1 MDKFCPRCG
10 WEGTPIISPIHHSG
24 SYLCNHCQWIWIAG
38 DVPNILQPEWVKL
51 IPADSIPV
59 FCFAPETY
67 DQDLE
72 RYGDQLRAFFG
83 ERKVLAIRGVV
94 DIYAIAEKHDE

>member
-1 MDKFCPRCG
+1 MDELPK
-10 WEGTPIISPIHHSG
+10 
-24 SYLCNHCQWIWIAG
+24 
-38 DVPNILQPEWVKL
+38 PEWVKL

-94 DIYAIAEKHDE
+94 DIYAIADRQISINPDQALAEEQKGEFTETEPW

>member
-1 MDKFCPRCG
+1 MNNTCPRCG
-10 WEGTPIISPIHHSG
+10 QTGTSLVSPLHKSG
-24 SYLCNHCQWIWIAG
+24 SYLCPNCQWMWSTDIEL
-38 DVPNILQPEWVKL
+38 PKPEWVKL

-94 DIYAIAEKHDE
+94 DIYAIAENHDE